1 MYPYIHLYTYIYIYM
16 YINICVCKYIYNHI
30 YMIYIYNHIYIYLWR
45 LTEHMLRF
53 FKVGLQHFLDYER
66 KRDGSQL
73 CGAMR
78 QLEIRGLNNTMV

>member
-1 MYPYIHLYTYIYIYM
+1 MIYIYIIIFIYIYM
-16 YINICVCKYIYNHI
+16 
-30 YMIYIYNHIYIYLWR
+30 WR

-73 CGAMR
+73 CGEMR